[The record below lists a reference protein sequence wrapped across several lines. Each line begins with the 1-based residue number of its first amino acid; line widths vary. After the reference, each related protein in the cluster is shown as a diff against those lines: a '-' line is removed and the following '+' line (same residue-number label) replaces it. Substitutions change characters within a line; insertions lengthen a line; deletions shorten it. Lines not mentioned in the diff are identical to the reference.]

1 MRNSSVLRL
10 SVLLLLLVLCIQ
22 ILSSVRTTSPTF
34 DEPYHIVRSYVY
46 LKTGDSALVARGG
59 HPPLANMLSVLP
71 LLLRS
76 DILLPPH
83 QPGWPDVTSFKDLF
97 RVADQVFW
105 RLGNNTESIVFWARL
120 PMLLISAL
128 LAVLVSFWAK
138 RLHGPLAGPLA
149 SRSVELSAS
158 RTAGISA
165 LLLYTF
171 NPNILAHS
179 SVVTTDM
186 GATVFIFVSIYCL
199 WRFCQRPSWCR
210 LILTGILFGLA
221 QATKFSALFL
231 APIFFV
237 LLAVWALGAGRPDLP
252 FVLPAQSRVSGRPGL
267 QRVYITLALCFVI
280 FVVGFVVLWG
290 VYAFEVGPLLPHE
303 DSHPLLDRFIP
314 GNSPSI
320 QRVVYALAEKLPVPA
335 PAYFADLA
343 WLRSYTRAGHPAFL
357 MGRYAVRG
365 WWFYF
370 PIAFAIKTPI
380 PLLILLAVAAYYSL
394 RHREQLRKE
403 YFLLVPMAVFFL
415 ASMFSPIDIG
425 YRNILPVLPL
435 AFVYVSKVPAYTV
448 GAVRGRAAPW
458 GRPAV
463 ALLCA
468 WYVIGTVALSPH
480 YLAYFNEF
488 AGGPANGYRYLVDSN
503 LDWGQDLKNLK
514 KHMDGEGIQQVYLNY
529 FGTADPAYY
538 GVDFLPMPDHPPA
551 ADDPPAY
558 YAISATSLQGVYAGG
573 KTLAHWLAE
582 YQPVGR
588 VGYSIFVYRLP

>member
-1 MRNSSVLRL
+1 MPSSSILRL

-22 ILSSVRTTSPTF
+22 LLTSVRTTSPTF

-76 DILLPPH
+76 DIVLPPH
-83 QPGWPDVTSFKDLF
+83 QPGWPDVSSFKDLF

-105 RLGNNTESIVFWARL
+105 RLGNDTDSIVLWARL
-120 PMLLISAL
+120 PMLLFSAL
-128 LAVLVSFWAK
+128 LAVLVFFWAK
-138 RLHGPLAGPLA
+138 RLHGAL
-149 SRSVELSAS
+149 
-158 RTAGISA
+158 AGISA

-171 NPNILAHS
+171 DPNILAHS

-186 GATVFIFVSIYCL
+186 GATVFVFASIYCL
-199 WRFCQRPSWCR
+199 WRFCQRPSWGR
-210 LILTGILFGLA
+210 LILTGLVFGLA
-221 QATKFSALFL
+221 QAAKFSALFL

-237 LLAVWALGAGRPDLP
+237 LLVIWAYSEGGSVLP
-252 FVLPAQSRVSGRPGL
+252 FLLPAQSRLSGRPGL
-267 QRVYITLALCFVI
+267 QRVYIALALCFVI

-314 GNSPSI
+314 GTNPSI
-320 QRVVYALAEKLPVPA
+320 RRVVYALAENLPVPA

-357 MGRYAVRG
+357 IGRYAVRG

-380 PLLILLAVAAYYSL
+380 PLLILLAVAAYLSL

-415 ASMFSPIDIG
+415 ASTFSPIDIG

-435 AFVYVSKVPAYTV
+435 AFVYVSKVPAYSV
-448 GAVRGRAAPW
+448 EAVRSRAARW
-458 GRPAV
+458 GRPAL

-488 AGGPANGYRYLVDSN
+488 VGGPANGYRYLVDSN

-514 KHMDGEGIQQVYLNY
+514 KYMDGEGIQQVYLNY

-538 GVDFLPMPDHPPA
+538 GVDFLPMPSHPPA
-551 ADDPPAY
+551 PDDPPAY

-573 KTLAHWLAE
+573 TTLAHWLAE

-588 VGYSIFVYRLP
+588 AGYSILVYRLP